1 MRRDGGVVTGIRVGP
16 GKDGLERMQ
25 LDLSEIVHQQGMT
38 STVNVDLECL
48 SDPEI
53 VCLEPLEGRIDFRNS
68 GNLLLIDGEVAA
80 TVELTCDRCLEAVP
94 WSTTVHL
101 EERFP
106 LDEVI
111 NPPQKPVEGEEF
123 DNTVSSVVHLD
134 ATKPILDVD
143 ELIRQQLLT
152 QVPMQVLC
160 DEACKGLCPRCG
172 ANWNTATC
180 TCADETDDSP
190 LSALAALLDGDER
203 RRDG

>member
-1 MRRDGGVVTGIRVGP
+1 M
-16 GKDGLERMQ
+16 E
-25 LDLSEIVHQQGMT
+25 LDLSEIVHHPGMT
-38 STVNVDLECL
+38 STVDVAQECL

-53 VCLEPLEGRIDFRNS
+53 VCLEPLEGRVDFRNS
-68 GNLLLIDGEVAA
+68 GNLLFIDGEIAA

-106 LDEVI
+106 LDEVV
-111 NPPQKPVEGEEF
+111 NPPREPQEGQEF

-134 ATKPILDVD
+134 ATKPILDLD

-160 DEACKGLCPRCG
+160 DEACKGLCPQCG
-172 ANWNTATC
+172 ANRNTAAC
-180 TCADETDDSP
+180 DCGDETSDSP
-190 LSALAALLDGDER
+190 LAALSALLDGDGK
-203 RRDG
+203 RDA